1 MVLLISP
8 EQIELESCACA
19 QIEAR
24 GEGNRWVN
32 GIRYLGFIRKAG
44 YCNIKKSLPF
54 WSWFWIVLPF
64 HHPNQPYYRDE
75 GFCYTT
81 DFLLALWV
89 ILGETNYMTH
99 SFIQLVPFLCKL
111 LIVVG
116 SFVFLILHCVI
127 SGMNILVIYLYR
139 TKIVHIITPF
149 DISMIHLFP
158 LLFLLLLQY
167 HSFHCTKKE
176 EYSKITSM
184 WKKLQNRDSAK
195 IR

>member
-24 GEGNRWVN
+24 GEGNRWVYA
-32 GIRYLGFIRKAG
+32 IRYLGFIRKAG

-111 LIVVG
+111 LIVVYKYKQKRMYSPKSVWIVSNWPIG
-116 SFVFLILHCVI
+116 CHAICKPELCQIKVKHKNLFVL
-127 SGMNILVIYLYR
+127 
-139 TKIVHIITPF
+139 
-149 DISMIHLFP
+149 
-158 LLFLLLLQY
+158 
-167 HSFHCTKKE
+167 
-176 EYSKITSM
+176 
-184 WKKLQNRDSAK
+184 
-195 IR
+195 